1 VASQNLYSRLTPG
14 FLLYCWQF
22 VNKKAASGVDRI
34 NATEYA
40 LNLNGNVEQ
49 LEASVKGGWYRA
61 KWVLGKYI
69 PKLNGKLRPLG
80 LPAIADKLLQMAV
93 AKLLEALYEQDFLPC
108 SYGYRPGTGAHKA
121 ERIYQQQ

>member
-1 VASQNLYSRLTPG
+1 MGKGGQCCVVLKGNTYRTCRAGECDANLTEGNSQQSGTKPYPQVSNLFSLLTLE

-40 LNLNGNVEQ
+40 LNLHGNVEQ

-61 KWVLGKYI
+61 KWVLRKYI
-69 PKLNGKLRPLG
+69 PNSM
-80 LPAIADKLLQMAV
+80 D
-93 AKLLEALYEQDFLPC
+93 
-108 SYGYRPGTGAHKA
+108 S
-121 ERIYQQQ
+121 